1 MLVTIVNSL
10 AVQTFLSIN
19 SLIHNRYN
27 YPTQLVTLCSMLGP
41 IAHPFMATICN
52 WILDKFGI
60 KIGCSI
66 GGLLVIAGAWVR
78 LMMKVDEPA
87 WAIIGAVL
95 AGIGNLFVL
104 SSPSAFAIKWFNT

>member
-1 MLVTIVNSL
+1 
-10 AVQTFLSIN
+10 
-19 SLIHNRYN
+19 
-27 YPTQLVTLCSMLGP
+27 MLGP

-78 LMMKVDEPA
+78 LMMKVD
-87 WAIIGAVL
+87 
-95 AGIGNLFVL
+95 
-104 SSPSAFAIKWFNT
+104 